1 MSNHMESNHNIV
13 ESNIDHVYSEKI
25 ESINPSQ
32 KKQSIHKTHISVM
45 AKKGNKDNAITDD
58 EIIQLSQ
65 LIKLISD
72 TNPDTSSQN
81 QHQLQNQIDGTHN
94 KDSSSRKRSNN
105 QHSKDINNNN
115 DVSVIP
121 TEGSLWPTDVDQL
134 IKLKKLI
141 DELITTSGNTNTQ
154 QLPIETNKPK
164 QEVYSAPTPTVYA
177 QKKKHKH
184 INLDELTFAQV
195 YLDITKE
202 HDVNVKVTQTYV
214 RNFMKGIINDVK
226 QTTHEKWPKCMNLDV
241 IVKSIVDSL
250 PKSLALDDF
259 YSYVAEYL
267 VAKSS
272 QHYFYDF
279 LASYIA
285 VKRIH
290 SITTPDFLLTAKL
303 LQENLDKN
311 NDQSPILSDEVFDII
326 SRHHVRLQ
334 DAIQYSRDFD
344 FDYFGIKTMERSYLY
359 KLLITKF
366 KIIER
371 PQHMIMRVALG
382 IHGED
387 IDSAIETYNLISQKF
402 FTHATPTLFNAG
414 TKRPQMSSCFLQ
426 AVDDSIES
434 IFKAVTDVALT
445 SKWSGGI
452 GVHLSSLRSRGS
464 LIRGTN
470 GLSSGI
476 IPLCVLL
483 NKLAK
488 YINQGGKRNGSI
500 AAYLEPHHPDIFD
513 FCELRKNTG
522 NDDNRARDLYLALWV
537 SSLFMERVRNEEMW
551 SLMCPDECPG
561 LNLVHSEEYNKLYE
575 KYESE
580 GRYVKQVKAQELW
593 KHILEAQSETGF
605 PYILYKDNANK
616 KSNQKNLGTI
626 RSSNLC
632 AEIIQ
637 YSDDEETAVCFTAD
651 TEIVTKNGIRKII
664 DCDQVDVLSY
674 FDNDTDLNHYEHFEK
689 ATLIHNGRKQVYKL
703 TTRGNKP
710 IKVTNNHP
718 ILVKT
723 TVGEIK
729 WKKISELESDDDM
742 VHTPNIKPINGFDFN
757 INNDLIDEWLNY
769 GRTYSIDVF
778 QNIHNPTPIQIA
790 NFLSGLFSEH
800 GFIDHRENYLAID
813 LMSTTLK
820 EHTRYDAREPNA
832 PHRKIPDGILLYDIQ
847 SLLISFGIA
856 SRVEYIDHFN
866 IGTLLICG
874 KTNIKRFMK
883 CIGFKLCPDKDLRC
897 AEKYDIVKNTNH
909 APGSYSKII
918 SIIPL
923 GFEDVYDLSL
933 PESHNYIANGHV
945 VHNCN
950 LSSICLPM
958 YIKANSNGKKT
969 FNYEKLIKVCRVAV
983 RNLDKIIDRNY
994 YPTEKTR
1001 RSNMRHRPMGIG
1013 VQGLADVY
1021 NIMGFS
1027 FDSLEAYDINK
1038 RIFETIYYACI
1049 DESKELAKRF
1059 GPYSTF
1065 KGSPASQGK
1074 LQFHLWGVN
1083 EDQLLMGYD
1092 WKKLIDEVIKYGLR
1106 NSLLTALMPTAST
1119 SQIMGNAECMEPY
1132 MSNIFKRSTNA
1143 GEFIVA
1149 NKNLMKDL
1157 INLDL
1162 WDNDMR
1168 KRLII
1173 ENGSVQSI
1181 DIIPENIKAIY
1192 RTAFEI
1198 KQMHIVHQ
1206 SADRGIFIDQSQSLN
1221 LFMPEPDFDILT
1233 SALFD
1238 GHDLGIKTG
1247 MYYYRSLPAI
1257 NPINFGID
1265 VDDIKRLTGRD
1276 VNTGSYNIN
1285 RSDEVLVQKKV
1296 DTDEGQKISSTHEAA
1311 SNNMIVSTNKVF
1323 CKWVPGMKL
1332 EDCLEC
1338 GS

>member
-1 MSNHMESNHNIV
+1 MISH
-13 ESNIDHVYSEKI
+13 SENTENVNDINNSDNTVVLCQGISDQKI
-25 ESINPSQ
+25 ENNTHRL
-32 KKQSIHKTHISVM
+32 KNQSIIKTHISVM
-45 AKKGNKDNAITDD
+45 TKKGKDEQTTNDSSLSTKVDGNSSTKVDNISSAKIDTSSSIKIDINELND
-58 EIIQLSQ
+58 KHIDTAHLSQ
-65 LIKLISD
+65 LIKQLPQQLNKENNSVQKKQTTYRRKSKDNHNTNNYFD
-72 TNPDTSSQN
+72 TNIISANPE
-81 QHQLQNQIDGTHN
+81 QLLHL
-94 KDSSSRKRSNN
+94 R
-105 QHSKDINNNN
+105 
-115 DVSVIP
+115 
-121 TEGSLWPTDVDQL
+121 
-134 IKLKKLI
+134 KLI
-141 DELITTSGNTNTQ
+141 DDLIVTNN
-154 QLPIETNKPK
+154 IDTNDADNNKRDNK
-164 QEVYSAPTPTVYA
+164 CDIKHESYSAPTPTVYM
-177 QKKKHKH
+177 KKKIHKH
-184 INLDELTFAQV
+184 IGFDESSFSQV
-195 YLDITKE
+195 YSDITKE
-202 HDVNVKVTQTYV
+202 HDVQIKITQTYV
-214 RNFMKGIINDVK
+214 RNFIKGIITDVK
-226 QTTHEKWPKCMNLDV
+226 QATNEKWPRCMNLET

-250 PKSLALDDF
+250 PKTLELDNF

-272 QHYFYDF
+272 QHYFYDL

-285 VKRIH
+285 VKRLH
-290 SITTPDFLLTAKL
+290 SITTPNFLLTVKL

-334 DAIQYSRDFD
+334 EAIQYSRDYDFD
-344 FDYFGIKTMERSYLY
+344 FFGIKTMERSYLY
-359 KLLITKF
+359 KLQFTKF

-371 PQHMIMRVALG
+371 PQHMIMRVAIG

-387 IDSAIETYNLISQKF
+387 IDSAIETYDLISQKY

-426 AVDDSIES
+426 SVSDSIES
-434 IFKAVTDVALT
+434 IFNAVTDIALT

-537 SSLFMERVRNEEMW
+537 PTLFMDRVRNDEMW

-580 GRYVKQVKAQELW
+580 GRYVKQVKARDLW

-605 PYILYKDNANK
+605 PYVLYKDNANK

-637 YSDDEETAVCFTAD
+637 YSDDDETSV
-651 TEIVTKNGIRKII
+651 
-664 DCDQVDVLSY
+664 
-674 FDNDTDLNHYEHFEK
+674 
-689 ATLIHNGRKQVYKL
+689 
-703 TTRGNKP
+703 
-710 IKVTNNHP
+710 
-718 ILVKT
+718 
-723 TVGEIK
+723 
-729 WKKISELESDDDM
+729 
-742 VHTPNIKPINGFDFN
+742 
-757 INNDLIDEWLNY
+757 
-769 GRTYSIDVF
+769 
-778 QNIHNPTPIQIA
+778 
-790 NFLSGLFSEH
+790 
-800 GFIDHRENYLAID
+800 
-813 LMSTTLK
+813 
-820 EHTRYDAREPNA
+820 
-832 PHRKIPDGILLYDIQ
+832 
-847 SLLISFGIA
+847 
-856 SRVEYIDHFN
+856 
-866 IGTLLICG
+866 
-874 KTNIKRFMK
+874 
-883 CIGFKLCPDKDLRC
+883 
-897 AEKYDIVKNTNH
+897 
-909 APGSYSKII
+909 
-918 SIIPL
+918 
-923 GFEDVYDLSL
+923 
-933 PESHNYIANGHV
+933 
-945 VHNCN
+945 CN
-950 LSSICLPM
+950 LSSLCLPM
-958 YIKANSNGKKT
+958 YIETNTNGKKV
-969 FNYEKLIKVCRVAV
+969 FNHEKLIKVCRVAV

-994 YPTEKTR
+994 YPTEKTK
-1001 RSNMRHRPMGIG
+1001 RSNMRHRPMGVGI
-1013 VQGLADVY
+1013 QGLADVY

-1027 FDSLEAYDINK
+1027 FDSPEAYDINK

-1074 LQFHLWGVN
+1074 LQFHLWGIS

-1092 WKKLIDEVIKYGLR
+1092 WKKLIGEVVEYGLR

-1132 MSNIFKRSTNA
+1132 MSNIFKRSTIA
-1143 GEFIVA
+1143 GEFIVV

-1157 INLDL
+1157 IHLDL

-1181 DIIPENIKAIY
+1181 DSIPEQIKSIY
-1192 RTAFEI
+1192 KTAFEI

-1206 SADRGIFIDQSQSLN
+1206 SSDRGIFIDQSQSLN
-1221 LFMPEPDFDILT
+1221 VFMPEPDFDILT
-1233 SALFD
+1233 SILFD
-1238 GHDLGIKTG
+1238 AHDRGNKTG

-1276 VNTGSYNIN
+1276 VNTGSYNNIATKN
-1285 RSDEVLVQKKV
+1285 GDEILVQKKTNISTKGSEEPV
-1296 DTDEGQKISSTHEAA
+1296 SKSVKKIKNSLPPNDKSSIGSYCEW
-1311 SNNMIVSTNKVF
+1311 K
-1323 CKWVPGMKL
+1323 PGMKF